1 MIKINGTKIAGFIL
15 FLFPILI
22 AITKYSNTDV
32 TVLSLYTVLSILLF
46 ILYPKRIINKFLEQ
60 RIVHYVFLLFISL
73 TVSTIIFNISFIGGT
88 LLQLTFLF
96 DIFVLSCFADIKL
109 TFKYFS
115 NFTIVLSIISIIG
128 YLFNIDFFASMKANS
143 NYVSIDLLI
152 GGGIST
158 IFEFRHYYAI
168 FVTMS
173 ILYEFYFPQKN
184 TLIKFSR
191 LFILIINLLLT
202 YTRNSWISC
211 IVCLLIMVAVRSR
224 KKISIQKNTLVLG
237 GIILSLMIV
246 LMIIFSKQVDP
257 IIQNVFSRFS
267 ELFNNKSTN
276 DFMGARGYSLRYGT
290 KYIFNHLKYLFLGG
304 GNAFAL
310 AWLKVN
316 PYYYW
321 NVAIDNQF
329 VTIFMNQGIIGILL
343 IVRVVVETC
352 KYLGTKNNRIQQFIA
367 LSLVSIFISMM
378 FFEIFANMNSIL
390 PLFLI
395 LICGLNQREFDN

>member
-22 AITKYSNTDV
+22 AITKYSNTDII
-32 TVLSLYTVLSILLF
+32 VLSLYTVLSILLF

-96 DIFVLSCFADIKL
+96 DIFVLSCFADIKS

-143 NYVSIDLLI
+143 KYVSIDLLI

-173 ILYEFYFPQKN
+173 ILYELYFPQKN

-224 KKISIQKNTLVLG
+224 KK
-237 GIILSLMIV
+237 
-246 LMIIFSKQVDP
+246 
-257 IIQNVFSRFS
+257 
-267 ELFNNKSTN
+267 
-276 DFMGARGYSLRYGT
+276 
-290 KYIFNHLKYLFLGG
+290 
-304 GNAFAL
+304 
-310 AWLKVN
+310 
-316 PYYYW
+316 
-321 NVAIDNQF
+321 
-329 VTIFMNQGIIGILL
+329 
-343 IVRVVVETC
+343 
-352 KYLGTKNNRIQQFIA
+352 
-367 LSLVSIFISMM
+367 
-378 FFEIFANMNSIL
+378 
-390 PLFLI
+390 
-395 LICGLNQREFDN
+395 